1 MGRIESDADHVYRR
15 LLARLFS
22 GEYKALM
29 VMKLREVVD
38 ELESATNAF
47 ERVAK
52 CIESIAVKES

>member
-1 MGRIESDADHVYRR
+1 
-15 LLARLFS
+15 
-22 GEYKALM
+22 M

-38 ELESATNAF
+38 ELESAMNAF